1 MTNWMF
7 EHDRIA
13 APADAPKV
21 HIIPFGLEDTVSYEG
36 GTAKAPQAVFRA
48 AKEVE
53 LFDDEFW
60 CEPIRRFNEEIV
72 DTGTIAGTIEE
83 GMGQLESFVR
93 QAVEAGAFPL
103 TIGGEH
109 SITPG
114 AIKPLVEK
122 HGELHLLQFDA
133 HADLRDMFR
142 GDFYSHANAMRRCLD
157 DERVSLTSF
166 GIRNISR
173 TEIPFY
179 EENRHR
185 IAINWAREKAS
196 WNIEEALEPLRGKP
210 VYITFDVDG
219 FDSSLMPAT
228 GTPEPGGMF
237 WDDVMPILRH
247 VNEISNVV
255 GADVVELAPRPELH
269 GCDFL
274 VAKLCYKIL
283 AYRFMRKSDTI

>member
-1 MTNWMF
+1 MTLMF
-7 EHDRIA
+7 EHDRIP
-13 APADAPKV
+13 APDDAPKV

-36 GTAKAPQAVFRA
+36 GTSRAPEAVFRA

-53 LFDDEFW
+53 LFDDELW
-60 CEPIRRFNEEIV
+60 KESIRSFQEEIIE
-72 DTGTIAGTIEE
+72 TGPIADTIEE
-83 GMGQLESFVR
+83 GMGQLEKLVR
-93 QAVEAGAFPL
+93 QTMEAGAFPL

-142 GDFYSHANAMRRCLD
+142 GDYYSHANAMRRCLD

-173 TEIPFY
+173 TEVPFL
-179 EENRHR
+179 EANRHR
-185 IAINWAREKAS
+185 IDIHWAREKAT
-196 WNIEEALEPLRGKP
+196 WNVDEALERLRGKP

-228 GTPEPGGMF
+228 GTPEPGGLF
-237 WDDVMPILRH
+237 WDDVMPILRRTC
-247 VNEISNVV
+247 EIANVV
-255 GADVVELAPRPELH
+255 GADIVELAPRKELH

-283 AYRFMRKSDTI
+283 GYRFAV

>member
-1 MTNWMF
+1 MPNWMF

-13 APADAPKV
+13 APDDAPRV

-36 GTAKAPQAVFRA
+36 GTAKAPEAIFRA

-53 LFDDEFW
+53 LFDDELW

-72 DTGTIAGTIEE
+72 ETGPIAETIEE
-83 GMGQLESFVR
+83 GMGQLAALVQESLN
-93 QAVEAGAFPL
+93 AGAFPMTL
-103 TIGGEH
+103 GGEH

-114 AIKPLVEK
+114 AIRPLVEK

-142 GDFYSHANAMRRCLD
+142 GDYYSHANAMRRCLD

-179 EENRHR
+179 EANRHR
-185 IAINWAREKAS
+185 IDIHWAREKRQ
-196 WNIEEALEPLRGKP
+196 WDIEKALEPLRGRK
-210 VYITFDVDG
+210 VYVTFDVDG

-228 GTPEPGGMF
+228 GTPEPGGLF
-237 WDDVMPILRH
+237 WDDVMPILRRAA
-247 VNEISNVV
+247 EISDIV
-255 GADVVELAPRPELH
+255 GADIVELAPRPELH

-274 VAKLCYKIL
+274 AAKLCYKIL
-283 AYRFMRKSDTI
+283 AYRFAL

>member
-1 MTNWMF
+1 MLMF
-7 EHDRIA
+7 EHDRIP
-13 APADAPKV
+13 APDDAPKV

-36 GTAKAPQAVFRA
+36 GTAKAPEAIFRA

-53 LFDDEFW
+53 LWDDELW
-60 CEPIRRFNEEIV
+60 MEPIRHFNEEIV
-72 DTGTIAGTIEE
+72 ESGPIAETIEE
-83 GMGQLESFVR
+83 GMGQLSGLVQR
-93 QAVEAGAFPL
+93 ALDAGAFPMTL
-103 TIGGEH
+103 GGEH

-142 GDFYSHANAMRRCLD
+142 GDYYSHANAMRRCLD

-173 TEIPFY
+173 TEVPFY

-185 IAINWAREKAS
+185 IDINWAREKAS
-196 WNIEEALEPLRGKP
+196 WNIEQALEPLRGKK
-210 VYITFDVDG
+210 VYLTFDVDG

-228 GTPEPGGMF
+228 GTPEPGGLF
-237 WDDVMPILRH
+237 WDDVTPILRRAA
-247 VNEISNVV
+247 EISDIV
-255 GADVVELAPRPELH
+255 GADIVELAPRPELH

-274 VAKLCYKIL
+274 AAKLCYKIL
-283 AYRFMRKSDTI
+283 SYRFCCNQA

>member
-1 MTNWMF
+1 MTNLMF

-13 APADAPKV
+13 APEDAPRV

-36 GTAKAPQAVFRA
+36 GTAKAPEAIFRA

-53 LFDDEFW
+53 LWDDELW
-60 CEPIRRFNEEIV
+60 REPIRSFNEEIIE
-72 DTGTIAGTIEE
+72 TGPIAKTIEE
-83 GMGQLESFVR
+83 GMGQLEALVR
-93 QAVEAGAFPL
+93 KTLEAGAFPMTL
-103 TIGGEH
+103 GGEH

-122 HGELHLLQFDA
+122 HDGLHLLQFDA

-142 GDFYSHANAMRRCLD
+142 GDYYSHANAMRRCLD
-157 DERVSLTSF
+157 DERVNLTSF

-173 TEIPFY
+173 TEVPFY

-185 IAINWAREKAS
+185 IDIHWAREKAK
-196 WNIEEALEPLRGKP
+196 WDIEKALEPLRGKK
-210 VYITFDVDG
+210 VYVTFDVDG

-247 VNEISNVV
+247 TAEIADIV

-274 VAKLCYKIL
+274 AAKLCYKIL
-283 AYRFMRKSDTI
+283 AYKFAL

>member
-1 MTNWMF
+1 MTNLMF

-13 APADAPKV
+13 APEDAPRV

-36 GTAKAPQAVFRA
+36 GTSKAPQAIFRA

-53 LFDDEFW
+53 LWDDELW
-60 CEPIRRFNEEIV
+60 KEPIRSFNEEIIE
-72 DTGTIAGTIEE
+72 TGPIAPTIEE
-83 GMGQLESFVR
+83 GMGQLEGLVR
-93 QAVEAGAFPL
+93 KTLEAGAFPMTL
-103 TIGGEH
+103 GGEH

-122 HGELHLLQFDA
+122 HDGLHLLQFDA

-157 DERVSLTSF
+157 DSRVSLTSF

-173 TEIPFY
+173 TEVPFY
-179 EENRHR
+179 EANRHR
-185 IAINWAREKAS
+185 IDIHWARERAQWDIKT
-196 WNIEEALEPLRGKP
+196 ALEPLRGKK
-210 VYITFDVDG
+210 VYVTFDVDG

-247 VNEISNVV
+247 AAEISDIV
-255 GADVVELAPRPELH
+255 GADIVELAPRPELH

-274 VAKLCYKIL
+274 AAKLCYKIL
-283 AYRFMRKSDTI
+283 SYKFAL

>member
-1 MTNWMF
+1 MWMF
-7 EHDRIA
+7 EHDRIP
-13 APADAPKV
+13 APDNAPKV

-36 GTAKAPQAVFRA
+36 GTAKAPQAIFRA

-53 LFDDEFW
+53 LFDDELW
-60 CEPIRRFNEEIV
+60 KEPIRDFNEEII
-72 DTGTIAGTIEE
+72 DTGTIADTIEE
-83 GMGQLESFVR
+83 GMGQLSGFVQ
-93 QAVEAGAFPL
+93 QALDAGAFPL
-103 TIGGEH
+103 TLGGEH

-114 AIKPLVEK
+114 AIKPLVAQY
-122 HGELHLLQFDA
+122 GDLHLLQFDA

-142 GDFYSHANAMRRCLD
+142 GDHYSHANAMRRCLD

-173 TEIPFY
+173 TEIPFL
-179 EENRHR
+179 EDNRHR
-185 IAINWAREKAS
+185 IDIHWAREKAS
-196 WNIEEALEPLRGKP
+196 WDIEAALEPLRGKN

-237 WDDVMPILRH
+237 WDDVTPILRKTC
-247 VNEISNVV
+247 EIANVV
-255 GADVVELAPRPELH
+255 GADIVELAPRPELH

-274 VAKLCYKIL
+274 VAKLAYKIL
-283 AYRFMRKSDTI
+283 SYRFSL

>member
-1 MTNWMF
+1 MTNLMF

-13 APADAPKV
+13 APEDAPKV

-36 GTAKAPQAVFRA
+36 GTAKAPQAIFRA

-53 LFDDEFW
+53 LWDDELW
-60 CEPIRRFNEEIV
+60 KEPIRSFNEEIIE
-72 DTGTIAGTIEE
+72 TGPIAETIEE
-83 GMGQLESFVR
+83 GMGQLAQLV
-93 QAVEAGAFPL
+93 QKTIDAGAFPMTL
-103 TIGGEH
+103 GGEH

-142 GDFYSHANAMRRCLD
+142 GDYYSHANAMRRCLD

-173 TEIPFY
+173 TEVPFY
-179 EENRHR
+179 EANQDR
-185 IAINWAREKAS
+185 IQINWAREKAD
-196 WNIEEALEPLRGKP
+196 WNIEEALEPLRGKK

-237 WDDVMPILRH
+237 WDDVTPILRRTC
-247 VNEISNVV
+247 EIAEVV
-255 GADVVELAPRPELH
+255 GADIVELAPRPELH

-274 VAKLCYKIL
+274 AAKLCYKIL
-283 AYRFMRKSDTI
+283 SYRFAL

>member
-1 MTNWMF
+1 MF
-7 EHDRIA
+7 EHDRIP
-13 APADAPKV
+13 APDDAPKV

-36 GTAKAPQAVFRA
+36 GTAKAPQAIFRA

-53 LFDDEFW
+53 LFDDELW
-60 CEPIRRFNEEIV
+60 QEPIRKFNEEIV
-72 DTGTIAGTIEE
+72 ETGPIAPTIEE
-83 GMGQLESFVR
+83 GMGQLEDLVR
-93 QAVEAGAFPL
+93 KTLDAGAFPMTL
-103 TIGGEH
+103 GGEH

-142 GDFYSHANAMRRCLD
+142 GDYYSHANAMRRCLD
-157 DERVSLTSF
+157 DDRVTLTSF

-179 EENRHR
+179 EEHKDER
-185 IAINWAREKAS
+185 IRIHWAREKAK
-196 WNIEEALEPLRGKP
+196 WDVEEAVEHLRGKP
-210 VYITFDVDG
+210 VYVTFDVDG

-237 WDDVMPILRH
+237 WDDVIPILRRTF
-247 VNEISNVV
+247 EIADVV
-255 GADVVELAPRPELH
+255 GADIVELAPRPELH

-274 VAKLCYKIL
+274 AAKLCYKML
-283 AYRFMRKSDTI
+283 SYKFALD

>member
-13 APADAPKV
+13 APEDAPRV

-36 GTAKAPQAVFRA
+36 GTSKAPQAIFRA

-53 LFDDEFW
+53 LWDDELW
-60 CEPIRRFNEEIV
+60 KEPIRSFNEEIV
-72 DTGTIAGTIEE
+72 ETGPIAPTIEE
-83 GMGQLESFVR
+83 GMGQLEGLVR
-93 QAVEAGAFPL
+93 KTLEAGAFPMTL
-103 TIGGEH
+103 GGEH

-122 HGELHLLQFDA
+122 HDGLHLLQFDA

-157 DERVSLTSF
+157 DSRVSLTSF

-173 TEIPFY
+173 TEVPFY
-179 EENRHR
+179 EANRHR
-185 IAINWAREKAS
+185 IDIHWARERAQWDIKT
-196 WNIEEALEPLRGKP
+196 ALEPLRGKK
-210 VYITFDVDG
+210 VYVTFDVDG

-247 VNEISNVV
+247 AAEISDIV
-255 GADVVELAPRPELH
+255 GADIVELAPRPELH

-274 VAKLCYKIL
+274 AAKLCYKIL
-283 AYRFMRKSDTI
+283 SYKFAL